1 VICLKVSFLAEGLL
15 SEKRIE
21 IDEGQTYEDLLSILD
36 INPETVVVLKGDL
49 PVPIDDQ
56 VDANDVK
63 IIRIVSS
70 G

>member
-15 SEKRIE
+15 SERRIE
-21 IDEGQTYEDLLSILD
+21 VDGSRTYEDLLGVLD

-49 PVPIDDQ
+49 PVPIDDK
-56 VDANDVK
+56 VDADDIE